1 MAYLF
6 EVQGKS
12 AVPNTETL
20 LVEPFKSIWKRD
32 KDKQKSNALEELTY
46 IEFMS
51 SQKKTNPFRQYPDYR
66 KSDEIIKQVITQ
78 KNWKPDKLVLE
89 GIKKIDDFQ
98 KEASSTYSFYLS
110 AKKTIEALKDF
121 FDNVDLGERN
131 DKGMPVYKPAEITRA
146 LNDVE
151 KVTATFKNLE
161 KKMSDELIESTKT
174 KGGKEISPFA
184 MKSSLDKR

>member
-110 AKKTIEALKDF
+110 AKKTIESLKDF
-121 FDNVDLGERN
+121 FDKVDLRERN